1 MREAGSMKH
10 KLLACVEVLIVYA
23 VMRLLA
29 QALRA
34 TGVVDA
40 ELRLLGWSYTGGLL
54 QMGVPLLVIWLTQR
68 RWADYGVTLAG
79 WQNNLDIGIKAYLVR
94 IIPILLGMGGV
105 ALLKLDY
112 RTLPGGAVVALAEI
126 AGIAVMLWVLRRQAE
141 ENALTSARSNVIVLV
156 VLLFLPIL
164 VGLALRRLTL
174 IIVSTVVW
182 QFVFSGF
189 GEEIFLRGYVQSR
202 LNQAFGR
209 PWTFFGVQCGPGLV
223 IAALLFGLLH
233 AFNLYNPAAGQYTL
247 AWGWALFTV
256 FSGLFFGL
264 IREKTGSLLG
274 CGLAH
279 GLPDAVGEA
288 LALIMGWAL

>member
-1 MREAGSMKH
+1 MKNKVWAG
-10 KLLACVEVLIVYA
+10 VEILIVYG
-23 VMRLLA
+23 VMRLLG
-29 QALRA
+29 QAIRA
-34 TGVVDA
+34 TGLMDA
-40 ELRLLGWSYTGGLL
+40 EVRLLGWSYLGGLL
-54 QMGVPLLVIWLTQR
+54 QMGVPLLVIWITRR

-94 IIPILLGMGGV
+94 IIPYVLGIGGTM
-105 ALLKLDY
+105 LLKLDY
-112 RTLPGGAVVALAEI
+112 RMLPGGVLVALAEI
-126 AGIAVMLWVLRRQAE
+126 LGIAVLLWVLRHQLDE
-141 ENALTSARSNVIVLV
+141 KALASARSNVIALV
-156 VLLFLPIL
+156 ALLLLPIV
-164 VGLALRRLTL
+164 VGLVMRRLTL
-174 IIVSTVVW
+174 IVVSTVMW

-223 IAALLFGLLH
+223 IASLLFGLLH
-233 AFNLYNPAAGQYTL
+233 AFNTYDPAAGLSTL
-247 AWGWALFTV
+247 AWGWALFT
-256 FSGLFFGL
+256 FFGGLFFGL

-288 LALIMGWAL
+288 LAKVMGWAL